1 MKQRGYVMLLALV
14 IVCGI
19 IFVMLKYSNILA
31 QKDERGYK
39 SIDQQIQDARAVQ
52 EAVEARNRDT
62 ANHLITE

>member
-1 MKQRGYVMLLALV
+1 MLLALV